1 MAVERLNKSHSSKLQ
16 NEKAEGYEHTPL
28 LNPLY
33 EKLEEIKEDLLLGN
47 CPEFSEGVQAASLY
61 IDINYLNSGSTSD
74 RIDSVK
80 NLIKYINE
88 GSLSEHL
95 SDNDVKSAIRILTT
109 FCLSKNRI
117 GTDEFTKCLV
127 ALSKTKPNLTF
138 EIGNSYTRFGDGPE
152 LRSFYILPGICFRFV
167 TPEHICI
174 CSEVYDHNTKD
185 WKYPVSSILSVPY
198 KESVEKEFLSPDE
211 VQLFFNQLVP
221 DWVHFG
227 NDLIMYIESKET
239 MTPDPYLSDVGV
251 AEFHKYNVNDE
262 ESRIK
267 QTDERD
273 VFLKWLR
280 NPEIT
285 ALTCMYPYKEKKALE
300 NCFKSIINRLGW
312 QFKDLKPD
320 DLQDSLA
327 VLARKGNLQYG
338 EDELIFNN
346 EPLYMQRTNE
356 NKIEFIADDKVVCVT
371 KFKQPLL
378 MENSSSESSEI
389 SLNGVTIDS
398 SKFCKNVFHQS
409 VRYKWDSR
417 KKRKENEHIDIMLG
431 DDLSKKD
438 AIRLAFHFMQQYV
451 KPDEVL
457 NLKKDKTELDYGT
470 DCHHF
475 LKIKDKG
482 TLVELFSRLAE
493 NSNFVSDENIGRINI
508 DCKGNSL
515 MLWFHNYSE
524 GYNYSKV
531 FNFSS
536 EKNLFPDVS
545 IEVRDKRQCSLDKK
559 ERMYAEKKKGYT
571 W

>member
-1 MAVERLNKSHSSKLQ
+1 M
-16 NEKAEGYEHTPL
+16 
-28 LNPLY
+28 
-33 EKLEEIKEDLLLGN
+33 
-47 CPEFSEGVQAASLY
+47 
-61 IDINYLNSGSTSD
+61 
-74 RIDSVK
+74 
-80 NLIKYINE
+80 
-88 GSLSEHL
+88 
-95 SDNDVKSAIRILTT
+95 RILTAS
-109 FCLSKNRI
+109 CLSENRI

-127 ALSKTKPNLTF
+127 ELSKTKPNLTF
-138 EIGNSYTRFGDGPE
+138 ELGNSYTRFGDGPE
-152 LRSFYILPGICFRFV
+152 LRGFDICPGISFRFA

-185 WKYPVSSILSVPY
+185 WKYPVSSILPVPY

-211 VQLFFNQLVP
+211 VKLFFNQLVP
-221 DWVHFG
+221 DWVHSG
-227 NDLIMYIESKET
+227 NDAIMYIESKET

-267 QTDERD
+267 QTDERS
-273 VFLKWLR
+273 VFLKWLE

-285 ALTCMYPYKEKKALE
+285 AFTCMYPNNKKRALK

-312 QFKDLKPD
+312 QFEDLKPD

-338 EDELIFNN
+338 EYELIFNN
-346 EPLYMQRTNE
+346 EPLYMRRSEGDKIDFIIDNNVVLSTDFKHPLIKKE
-356 NKIEFIADDKVVCVT
+356 N
-371 KFKQPLL
+371 
-378 MENSSSESSEI
+378 NSSVSNEI

-409 VRYKWDSR
+409 VRYEWDSR

-431 DDLSKKD
+431 DNLSQKD

-457 NLKKDKTELDYGT
+457 NLEKDKTEFDYST
-470 DCHHF
+470 DCHDF
-475 LKIKDKG
+475 YKIKDKG
-482 TLVELFSRLAE
+482 TLVDLFSRFTE
-493 NSNFVSDENIGRINI
+493 NSNFGSSDENIGRINI
-508 DCKGNSL
+508 ECKGNSL
-515 MLWFHNYSE
+515 KLWFRNYSE
-524 GYNYSKV
+524 GYNYFKI

-536 EKNLFPDVS
+536 EKELFPNMN
-545 IEVRDKRQCSLDKK
+545 IEVRDKYQCTLDKK
-559 ERMYAEKKKGYT
+559 ERMYAEKNKGYR